1 MNALVLKRFKLSGCV
16 GGDAGAAKA
25 VLMARAK
32 RTRLGDR
39 CIFKCFCF
47 GNVEKVWGKLSPPD

>member
-1 MNALVLKRFKLSGCV
+1 MKVLVLKRFKLSGCV

-32 RTRLGDR
+32 RTRL
-39 CIFKCFCF
+39 
-47 GNVEKVWGKLSPPD
+47 